1 MRTAYTLRL
10 LISLVM
16 ISFLASCATLQGI
29 VDVQKPTARV
39 AGVSLG
45 DLNLEQATLLVDVAV
60 ANPNGFALDAAG
72 FDLDLTVAGQ
82 QLASVAQPDSAVS
95 VPAQGEESVQLPVTL
110 KFSEIAAAI
119 GGLSGKNTIDYALD
133 GNVIMN
139 IPVMGDVKLPLSFAD
154 VLPVPKLPDIK
165 FSNVSLSDV
174 SWSGA
179 KMLVSLDVT
188 NPNAFGIDLNSLA
201 YNLQAEGKS
210 LGSGAIENI
219 KLEQGQA
226 QTVDIPFEVSLT
238 NLGISLF
245 RMLSGGDAVKVGLD
259 GSADIAPDIGIWKPE
274 PMSFNAERTLNP

>member
-1 MRTAYTLRL
+1 MRTVYTLRL

-119 GGLSGKNTIDYALD
+119 GGLSGKNAIDYALD

>member
-1 MRTAYTLRL
+1 MRTVYTLRL

-139 IPVMGDVKLPLSFAD
+139 IPVMGDVKLPLNFAD